1 MRMVE
6 FYKTFL
12 FLNYGLLLIIV
23 FLIFWK
29 FAILSKKEKQ
39 YAYYIVFLFII
50 EFLSF
55 ALPYILESTDTS
67 FLYHYFIAGEFFL
80 LTGIFIRKLNL
91 NKNFILLSALAS
103 LGFLFAIYGLK
114 VSFNYDLAK
123 IFSNIIIIGL
133 VAIFL
138 IQQIKSAKNTDRF
151 MLVDAS
157 IFFYY
162 SVSVMVFVVFAQFV
176 NLSTESVYLIMGV
189 NNVFST
195 FLYCSIVYTFF
206 KLKK

>member
-1 MRMVE
+1 MVE

-162 SVSVMVFVVFAQFV
+162 SVSVMVFVVFAQFI
-176 NLSTESVYLIMGV
+176 NLSRESVYLIMGV

-195 FLYCSIVYTFF
+195 FLYCSIVYTFL

>member
-1 MRMVE
+1 MVE

-138 IQQIKSAKNTDRF
+138 IQQIKNAKNTDRF

>member
-1 MRMVE
+1 MVE

-91 NKNFILLSALAS
+91 NKNFIFLSALAS

-195 FLYCSIVYTFF
+195 FLYCSIVYTFL

>member
-1 MRMVE
+1 MVE

>member
-1 MRMVE
+1 MLE

>member
-1 MRMVE
+1 MVE

-29 FAILSKKEKQ
+29 LAILSKKEKQ